1 MANPFFL
8 LYTIG
13 MTGRNVKNPEKERM
27 KI

>member
-8 LYTIG
+8 LYTID